1 MTLSNLEDRV
11 TGGVGFRVVD
21 RLTDP
26 DGDANADW
34 LGVVEDC
41 VLWMDGAAPVNA
53 GRTRSDYPSDAAWL
67 VRRFVDHFLANV
79 GPVWRTREL
88 VIDIQ
93 GRLAVEYEA
102 LDSADD
108 VVRTDLP
115 FACFGAARLVDDTL
129 EITSAGDCVLLYET
143 DEGKLAS
150 FGHSAVSSLEQQA
163 VGALR
168 ETKARTGVS
177 HSEALQATIPHILDN
192 QAQRNRRFGYD
203 VVEPIADLA
212 IDLER
217 VLMPARPGRRML
229 AMSDGFYRAVDTYH
243 LFTDEQLFEA
253 AFDSGLS
260 DILAR
265 LRDAEANDPEASA
278 HPRLK
283 LQDDATAVAFVV
295 EAG

>member
-1 MTLSNLEDRV
+1 MTLSNVEDRV
-11 TGGVGFRVVD
+11 VGGVGFRVVD

-26 DGDANADW
+26 EGDANADW
-34 LGVVEDC
+34 LGVTEDC

-67 VRRFVDHFLANV
+67 VRRFVDHFLVNV
-79 GPVWRTREL
+79 GPAWRTREL

-115 FACFGAARLVDDTL
+115 FACFGAARLIDDTL

-163 VGALR
+163 VVALR
-168 ETKARTGVS
+168 ETKVRTRAS
-177 HSEALQATIPHILDN
+177 HGEALQATIPHILDN